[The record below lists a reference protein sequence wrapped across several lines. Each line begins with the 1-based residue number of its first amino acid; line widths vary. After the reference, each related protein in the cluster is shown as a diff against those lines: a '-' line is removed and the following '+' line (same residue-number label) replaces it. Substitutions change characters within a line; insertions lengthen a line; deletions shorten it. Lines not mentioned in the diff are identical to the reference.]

1 MNIQT
6 NAALHQDVM
15 AIGVNYRLGAW
26 GWFYLNEKED
36 DQEWQGKGSTLNIKG
51 FTGQARQ
58 RLGLGLTRFQE
69 TGVCLINKL
78 V

>member
-36 DQEWQGKGSTLNIKG
+36 DQEWQGKGSSLELQDRPR
-51 FTGQARQ
+51 F
-58 RLGLGLTRFQE
+58 GLGLTRFQE

>member
-36 DQEWQGKGSTLNIKG
+36 DQEWQGKGSVDKIVRERSDSS
-51 FTGQARQ
+51 AR
-58 RLGLGLTRFQE
+58 GLT
-69 TGVCLINKL
+69 
-78 V
+78 

>member
-26 GWFYLNEKED
+26 GWFYLNQKED
-36 DQEWQGKGSTLNIKG
+36 DQEWQGKVTVVNKKEFYILFGSRIDFK
-51 FTGQARQ
+51 
-58 RLGLGLTRFQE
+58 E
-69 TGVCLINKL
+69 TGVFLINKR

>member
-36 DQEWQGKGSTLNIKG
+36 DQEWQGRNIIVNMTG
-51 FTGQARQ
+51 FSGQACPMSVR
-58 RLGLGLTRFQE
+58 GLSRRFE
-69 TGVCLINKL
+69 V
-78 V
+78 

>member
-26 GWFYLNEKED
+26 GWFYLNQKED
-36 DQEWQGKGSTLNIKG
+36 DQEWQGKDTVVNIK
-51 FTGQARQ
+51 
-58 RLGLGLTRFQE
+58 
-69 TGVCLINKL
+69 
-78 V
+78 

>member
-6 NAALHQDVM
+6 NAALYQDVM

-36 DQEWQGKGSTLNIKG
+36 DQEWQGKDTAGSIKG
-51 FTGQARQ
+51 FSGQAHPKFRQ
-58 RLGLGLTRFQE
+58 SRIPT
-69 TGVCLINKL
+69 VKL
-78 V
+78 KIPENFF

>member
-36 DQEWQGKGSTLNIKG
+36 DQEWQGKGSVDKIVREWSDSS
-51 FTGQARQ
+51 ARC
-58 RLGLGLTRFQE
+58 LT
-69 TGVCLINKL
+69 
-78 V
+78 